1 MQAEIVR
8 LLKATPF
15 RPFVIIMDSGE
26 RVVIRH
32 LENIAYDPEREA
44 ANCYALSDGIMHILP
59 WEKVAHVALADK
71 GQLLPQSGDNI
82 A

>member
-1 MQAEIVR
+1 MQPEIVR
-8 LLKATPF
+8 VLKAVPF
-15 RPFVIIMDSGE
+15 HPFVIIMDSGE

-32 LENIAYDPEREA
+32 LENIAYDPERET

-59 WEKVAHVALADK
+59 WEKIAHVALADT
-71 GQLLPQSGDNI
+71 GQLLPHSGDNV

>member
-1 MQAEIVR
+1 MQSEIVR
-8 LLKATPF
+8 LLKAVPF
-15 RPFVIIMDSGE
+15 RPFVIIIDSGE

-32 LENIAYDPEREA
+32 LENIAYDPERQTT
-44 ANCYALSDGIMHILP
+44 NCYALSDGIMHILP
-59 WEKVAHVALADK
+59 WEKIAHVALADK